1 MTWQQRIRVDPLI
14 CHGQACINGTRVP
27 VSVVLDNLA
36 AGLAEQQIIDS
47 YPSLTTDDVQAA
59 IRYAAELPPNTRT
72 AVRRG
77 TSDPLTNHK
86 ISGSPA
92 NSGGLLCSSV
102 AEI

>member
-59 IRYAAELPPNTRT
+59 IRYAAELAREQVIDLPQRD
-72 AVRRG
+72 A
-77 TSDPLTNHK
+77 
-86 ISGSPA
+86 A
-92 NSGGLLCSSV
+92 
-102 AEI
+102 